1 MTSEHIPLAHRM
13 RPRTLAEVLGQEHIT
28 GPRGFISTVLR
39 LKRPR
44 SMILWGPP
52 GSGKTTLA
60 ELIQR
65 ETECPFEAFS
75 AVSSGVK
82 DLRNVIET
90 AKKRLREVGKPTILF
105 VDEIHRFNKAQQDA
119 FLPYVEK
126 GIIVL
131 LGATTEN
138 PSFEIIP
145 PLLSR
150 CRVLKLEPLS
160 RDVLERIISLALQDP
175 ERGLGGLKL
184 SITKAAKELLT
195 SISNG
200 DARLLLNVLEFAA
213 LAAKERGK
221 HEIDEEIVRESVE
234 GMPLYYDKQGEEHY
248 NLISAFIKSM
258 RGSDP
263 QATLYW
269 LYRML
274 QSGEDRSF
282 ILRRIIR
289 FAAEDIGLRDPMAL
303 VLAQAAFH
311 GFDVVGSP
319 EGELIIAEAALYM
332 ALAPKD
338 NTLYVAEKKV
348 LKKIQE
354 TGSIPVPLHLRN
366 PVTGLMKGFGYG
378 RGYIYPHDH
387 PNMPQEYL
395 PHELRDSVFY
405 IPKHERKPEGD

>member
-1 MTSEHIPLAHRM
+1 MAEEHIPLAHRM
-13 RPRTLAEVLGQEHIT
+13 RPKTLAEVLGQEHIT

-60 ELIQR
+60 ELIQK
-65 ETECPFEAFS
+65 ETECPYEALS

-90 AKKRLREVGKPTILF
+90 AKRKLKEIGKPTILF
-105 VDEIHRFNKAQQDA
+105 IDEIHRFNKAQQDA

-131 LGATTEN
+131 LGATTQN

-160 RDVLERIISLALQDP
+160 KEVLEKLISIALKDP
-175 ERGLGGLKL
+175 HKGLGDLGL
-184 SITKAAKELLT
+184 SITRGAMDLLT

-200 DARLLLNVLEFAA
+200 DARVLLNILEIAA
-213 LAAKERGK
+213 LTTKERK
-221 HEIDEEIVRESVE
+221 KDEIDEEIIHESTQ
-234 GMPLYYDKQGEEHY
+234 GMALYYDKQGEEHY

-258 RGSDP
+258 RGGDP

-274 QSGEDRSF
+274 QAGEDRRF

-289 FAAEDIGLRDPMAL
+289 FAAEDIGLSDPMAL
-303 VLAQAAFH
+303 VVAQAAFH

-332 ALAPKD
+332 AQAPKD
-338 NTLYVAEKKV
+338 NTIYTAEKRV
-348 LKKIQE
+348 LQKIQE
-354 TGSIPVPLHLRN
+354 TGSIAVPLHLRN

-378 RGYIYPHDH
+378 KGYIYPHDE
-387 PNMPQEYL
+387 PNSSQEYL
-395 PHELRDSVFY
+395 PPQLKNSIFY
-405 IPKHERKPEGD
+405 IPKSKKPPERD